1 MNEMED
7 KVFNGKVKL
16 YQVFKK
22 FDKDCDGYVS
32 YEDFKKCLDSIHVK
46 ASDDEVKALLKH
58 VDKNKDGYLNYSSF
72 SKVFSP
78 DMSTKLVKVQQ
89 NDRHVNNVQPS
100 RKVNDDNISMQ
111 QTMLNTLS
119 SIKKEFDPKN
129 YSDRKFDIF

>member
-32 YEDFKKCLDSIHVK
+32 YDDFKRCLDSIHVK

-58 VDKNKDGYLNYSSF
+58 VDKNQDGYLNYSSF
-72 SKVFSP
+72 SKVFAP
-78 DMSTKLVKVQQ
+78 DMSTKLVKVHE

-100 RKVNDDNISMQ
+100 RKICDDNIEISKSLF
-111 QTMLNTLS
+111 TTLS
-119 SIKKEFDPKN
+119 NIK
-129 YSDRKFDIF
+129 